1 MNCFCIL
8 LACFLNLL
16 TPLQQRATPQTCSQ
30 ECKGHRLARIYQLST
45 IRTSHQTAQ
54 LRCSARGSCS
64 RRCGWNGIR
73 LSPGETEGNDRDA
86 TGLNGGADCDPWVS
100 QSRSTWAGRSSWNT
114 TNRATQNGLKM
125 RASPFTADIACVYR
139 RFARVLQFTKYGR
152 NVGNLY
158 PVNEPCC

>member
-30 ECKGHRLARIYQLST
+30 ECKGHCLVHIYQLST
-45 IRTSHQTAQ
+45 ICTSHQTSQ
-54 LRCSARGSCS
+54 LRCSARGTCS

-73 LSPGETEGNDRDA
+73 LSPGEIEGNDRDA

-100 QSRSTWAGRSSWNT
+100 QSCSTWAGRSSWKAT
-114 TNRATQNGLKM
+114 DRATQNGLKM
-125 RASPFTADIACVYR
+125 RARQSIHGGHSMCIQTFCMSLTIHQIRKKCW
-139 RFARVLQFTKYGR
+139 
-152 NVGNLY
+152 
-158 PVNEPCC
+158 